1 MGILSH
7 LLTFGAGVYVGTR
20 IYTSGNGGDASG
32 EPWMKVNTSGVKIG
46 SRDVV
51 KITDDKVD
59 VMNGLVHFDLP
70 NRNK

>member
-1 MGILSH
+1 
-7 LLTFGAGVYVGTR
+7 
-20 IYTSGNGGDASG
+20 
-32 EPWMKVNTSGVKIG
+32 MKVNTSGVKIG

-70 NRNK
+70 NKK